1 MSKIVKLTEKDL
13 SRLVEK
19 VIKEQLANKDK
30 QLKLVEQLLK
40 DVSLK

>member
-1 MSKIVKLTEKDL
+1 LKAQVASISMEIA
-13 SRLVEK
+13 EK
-19 VIKEQLANKDK
+19 VVRQELEDKDK